1 LLSDERCGSLLNMF
15 VDELTIYAKA
25 GDGGNGVVRWRQE
38 KFISKGGP
46 AGGNGGNGGN
56 VYVRAVKDLNR
67 LSKYTGNKE
76 FIADG
81 GENGTHRSQHGANAD
96 DFYVDIPVGSKV
108 TDVERN
114 RVFEMTAVGETVRI
128 LKGGGGGLGNE
139 YFKSST
145 NQTPLEATDG
155 KPGESGNFLVEVAL
169 MVDVG
174 LIGLPNAG
182 KSTLLNNL
190 TNAKS
195 KIGAYAFTTLE
206 PHLGDLYG
214 FTIADIPGLIAG
226 ASAGKGLGHKFLRH
240 VSRTKMLLHLVS
252 LENEDVEHAYHTI
265 RTELES
271 YAHQLQEKEEWIV
284 ITKKDLVNKDLIQD
298 TVEKL
303 AKTKKRVFVISEN
316 DRDSIKDLQDQLVS
330 HLRTGYNTD

>member
-1 LLSDERCGSLLNMF
+1 LAQ
-15 VDELTIYAKA
+15 YAHRDSFEAEA
-25 GDGGNGVVRWRQE
+25 GEDGGSRNRTGKSGE
-38 KFISKGGP
+38 SLYI
-46 AGGNGGNGGN
+46 
-56 VYVRAVKDLNR
+56 DL
-67 LSKYTGNKE
+67 
-76 FIADG
+76 
-81 GENGTHRSQHGANAD
+81 
-96 DFYVDIPVGSKV
+96 PVGSLV
-108 TDVERN
+108 TNKDTGT
-114 RVFEMTAVGETVRI
+114 VFELTEEGEEKKI
-128 LKGGGGGLGNE
+128 LSGGEGGYGNSR
-139 YFKSST
+139 FKSAT
-145 NQTPLEATDG
+145 DQAPRKQTDG
-155 KPGESGNFLVEVAL
+155 KPGEEGNFYIELKL
-169 MVDVG
+169 PVDAGFV
-174 LIGLPNAG
+174 GLPNAG
-182 KSTLLNNL
+182 KSSLVNEL

-195 KIGAYAFTTLE
+195 DVGSYEFTTLS